1 MTDASRSA
9 LLAMIRNR
17 LPQDPLVGAKV
28 GSAEVKGRLLEVLAS
43 PRGVQVES
51 LLAIAGALA
60 GHAAQ
65 ASLRARAQEEGC
77 APMAP
82 FQTVR
87 TKDGR
92 SFLIGEQLSRALAAE
107 PYSLWSLAA
116 GEAMHIGCLTL
127 PDLGELF
134 AYGIESLGCDHF
146 GKPLVPDQHQ
156 PSVVALQYLS
166 DLWPVLFPLAR
177 QFCPSAAEWPILFSL
192 VVQQVIRMSNG
203 VIDPCLALRI
213 VMDTGI
219 AGSKVLLPSN

>member
-9 LLAMIRNR
+9 LLAMIRER

-28 GSAEVKGRLLEVLAS
+28 GAAEVKTRLLEVLAS

-51 LLAIAGALA
+51 LLAVAGALA
-60 GHAAQ
+60 GQAAQ
-65 ASLRARAQEEGC
+65 AGLKAMAQAEGC
-77 APMAP
+77 PPVAP

-87 TKDGR
+87 TQDGR
-92 SFLIGEQLSRALAAE
+92 LFVVGEGLSRVLAAE
-107 PYSLWSLAA
+107 PYSLWGLAA
-116 GEAMHIGCLTL
+116 GEAMHIGCLKL

-134 AYGIESLGCDHF
+134 AYGIKSLGHDHF
-146 GKPLVPDQHQ
+146 GKPLVPDHHQ
-156 PSVVALQYLS
+156 PNVVTLQWLS
-166 DLWPVLFPLAR
+166 DLWPALFPLAR
-177 QFCPSAAEWPILFSL
+177 EFCPSATEWPILFSL
-192 VVQQVIRMSNG
+192 VAQQVIRMSKG